1 MYSLSIYLSIVKI
14 IDDTRK
20 SPIIIGPVSI
30 FFSQTGDTTVILRA
44 ESAALHKLTL
54 YTYLSKEKIIDKQQ
68 TDRET
73 KKKKRKQK
81 KNIEIKIIQ
90 KS

>member
-14 IDDTRK
+14 IDDTGK
-20 SPIIIGPVSI
+20 LPIIIGPVSI
-30 FFSQTGDTTVILRA
+30 LFSQTGDSTAILRA
-44 ESAALHKLTL
+44 ESVALHKLTL

-73 KKKKRKQK
+73 KKKNENK